1 MFFNLF
7 LKDQRSDTSWF
18 AWMALVALYFNNLYI
33 IDDFDDS
40 LTVKFV
46 PTHDPILAM
55 YERNKMGG
63 PYQKEDI
70 HLKIF

>member
-1 MFFNLF
+1 
-7 LKDQRSDTSWF
+7 
-18 AWMALVALYFNNLYI
+18 MALVALYFNNLYI
-33 IDDFDDS
+33 IDDFVDS

-63 PYQKEDI
+63 SYQKEDI

>member
-1 MFFNLF
+1 
-7 LKDQRSDTSWF
+7 
-18 AWMALVALYFNNLYI
+18 MALVALYFNNLYI
-33 IDDFDDS
+33 IDDFVDL

-46 PTHDPILAM
+46 STHDPILAM